1 MELEVQGVYLFVLL
15 LEVSKKLDLKL
26 DKHLV
31 LFTHLESL
39 QCVSLSQVSYALYAL
54 DDTLSQTFDRP
65 DHSSADS
72 ADQDKAQK
80 ELQRRENE
88 KEREPEL
95 KGFFG
100 EERPQAVDS
109 FHNLIIAEEYVVLVH
124 ARLDFF

>member
-1 MELEVQGVYLFVLL
+1 M
-15 LEVSKKLDLKL
+15 
-26 DKHLV
+26 
-31 LFTHLESL
+31 T
-39 QCVSLSQVSYALYAL
+39 QVSDAIDAL
-54 DDTLSQTFDRP
+54 DDALSQTFDRP
-65 DHSSADS
+65 YHSSADS
-72 ADQDKAQK
+72 ADQDKAHE

-109 FHNLIIAEEYVVLVH
+109 YHNLIIGKEYVVLVH